1 MHVPRV
7 AVAAA
12 LAGAVLVLPG
22 PPAAADPVDAGPSNI
37 VVVPAAVEQG
47 AIVTI
52 TVDGTACRGIGRMYD
67 AIVESN
73 AFPRTRLTGLP
84 DRRKTSAARP
94 TVFAA
99 AEPGTHTVSAT
110 CGGKTI
116 TGGHFRV
123 VPPRN
128 ASAAP
133 GTGAGSGTAT
143 AGSAAPSAPT
153 GSATA
158 PGTGSSPGTGSGSGD
173 TGTHNGNGNGTSA
186 APHHPGAA
194 PSGRTEPGPRDSARP
209 DPGRD
214 TQQPAPGASAGAVPD
229 SAANAGVGSADRS
242 TPFGVALGGGLVM
255 VSAAIVGYCLVRRLR
270 RSG

>member
-1 MHVPRV
+1 MPVPRV
-7 AVAAA
+7 AVAVA

-73 AFPRTRLTGLP
+73 AFPRTQLTGLP

-110 CGGKTI
+110 CGGRTI

-143 AGSAAPSAPT
+143 AGSAAPSSPA

-158 PGTGSSPGTGSGSGD
+158 PGTGSSPGTGSGT
-173 TGTHNGNGNGTSA
+173 TGTDSGTGTGTSA

-194 PSGRTEPGPRDSARP
+194 PSGRTEAGPRDSARP
-209 DPGRD
+209 DPGR
-214 TQQPAPGASAGAVPD
+214 TRHPAPGASAGAVPD